1 MNFFSTLSQLRSN
14 DSSSTGLA
22 AGTSAETDES
32 KKKSLDDITT
42 STSGILLKTVK
53 AGDIT
58 NYPRKGDKCT
68 IHYEAYTDEGMYN
81 SDNPTPFDSSRKR
94 GKVFSFRLGEQ
105 QVIESLDVA
114 VSKMSL
120 GEEVEAT
127 IPFPYA
133 YGVAGYPPIV
143 PPRATLIFR
152 VELIQFSSSG
162 S

>member
-14 DSSSTGLA
+14 NSSTGLA
-22 AGTSAETDES
+22 AGASAETDES
-32 KKKSLDDITT
+32 KKSLDDITT

-68 IHYEAYTDEGMYN
+68 IHYEAYTEEGMYN
-81 SDNPTPFDSSRKR
+81 SDKPTPFDSSRKR

-105 QVIESLDVA
+105 QVIEGLDVA

-133 YGVAGYPPIV
+133 YGVAGYPPVV

>member
-14 DSSSTGLA
+14 DSSAEGNA
-22 AGTSAETDES
+22 SATVTDES
-32 KKKSLDDITT
+32 KKSLDNTEAA
-42 STSGILLKTVK
+42 SGILLKTIK
-53 AGDIT
+53 AGDII
-58 NYPRKGDKCT
+58 NYPQKGDRCT
-68 IHYEAYTDEGMYN
+68 IHYEAYTEEDMYN
-81 SDNPTPFDSSRKR
+81 SENPIPFDSSRKR
-94 GKVFSFRLGEQ
+94 GQVFHFRLGEN
-105 QVIESLDVA
+105 QVIEGLDVA

-152 VELIQFSSSG
+152 VELIQFSSSA
-162 S
+162 

>member
-1 MNFFSTLSQLRSN
+1 MNFFSTLSQLRSDN
-14 DSSSTGLA
+14 SSTGLA
-22 AGTSAETDES
+22 AGTSAETEES
-32 KKKSLDDITT
+32 KKSLDDITANP
-42 STSGILLKTVK
+42 GPGVLLKTIK

-68 IHYEAYTDEGMYN
+68 IHYEAYTEEGMYN
-81 SDNPTPFDSSRKR
+81 NDNPTPFDSSRKR
-94 GKVFSFRLGEQ
+94 GKVFSFRLGEE
-105 QVIESLDVA
+105 QVIEGLDVA

>member
-1 MNFFSTLSQLRSN
+1 MNFFSTLL
-14 DSSSTGLA
+14 TGLA
-22 AGTSAETDES
+22 AEASAEADES
-32 KKKSLDDITT
+32 KKSLDDITA
-42 STSGILLKTVK
+42 SPPGILLKTIK

-58 NYPRKGDKCT
+58 NYPHKGDRCT
-68 IHYEAYTDEGMYN
+68 IHYEAYTEDCMHN
-81 SDNPTPFDSSRKR
+81 SSNPTPFDSSRKR
-94 GKVFSFRLGEQ
+94 GKEFIFRLGDS
-105 QVIESLDVA
+105 QVIEGLDVA

-152 VELIQFSSSG
+152 VELIQFSSSA

>member
-1 MNFFSTLSQLRSN
+1 MNFFSTLSQLRSDN
-14 DSSSTGLA
+14 SSTGLA
-22 AGTSAETDES
+22 AGTSAETNES
-32 KKKSLDDITT
+32 KKSLDDITST
-42 STSGILLKTVK
+42 TSGILLKTVK

-68 IHYEAYTDEGMYN
+68 IHYEAYTEEGMYN

-105 QVIESLDVA
+105 QVIEGLDVA

-133 YGVAGYPPIV
+133 YGVAGYPPVV

>member
-14 DSSSTGLA
+14 DSSS

-32 KKKSLDDITT
+32 KKSLDDITANP
-42 STSGILLKTVK
+42 GPGVLLKTIT

-68 IHYEAYTDEGMYN
+68 IHYEAYTEEGMYN
-81 SDNPTPFDSSRKR
+81 SGDNPTPFDSSRKR

-105 QVIESLDVA
+105 QVIEGLDVA

-133 YGVAGYPPIV
+133 YGVAGYPPVV

>member
-1 MNFFSTLSQLRSN
+1 
-14 DSSSTGLA
+14 
-22 AGTSAETDES
+22 
-32 KKKSLDDITT
+32 
-42 STSGILLKTVK
+42 
-53 AGDIT
+53 
-58 NYPRKGDKCT
+58 
-68 IHYEAYTDEGMYN
+68 MYN

-105 QVIESLDVA
+105 QVIEGLDVA

-133 YGVAGYPPIV
+133 YGVAGYPPVV